1 MRIRFTTPFAVFAAP
16 AEAGHDMGVGTADTV
31 TAYTE
36 GFDLFVLMPLP
47 HKFVVITSSDGTRI
61 NVDPWPSGG
70 RRLFP

>member
-1 MRIRFTTPFAVFAAP
+1 MRSTAPFAVSAAP
-16 AEAGHDMGVGTADTV
+16 AEVGHGMNAGAAYTV
-31 TAYTE
+31 RTYTE

-70 RRLFP
+70 RRLYP